1 MHCITA
7 RELISASLS
16 GGLPPERGVDLDRHV
31 STCVACAEVLRADT
45 AVRDLLSTLDGGP
58 RAPPDLLPGLL
69 RHLDARTERA
79 HVGWA
84 DRPASGL
91 TPYGPT
97 RGASGALVDRP
108 RAALALDAWV
118 AVGAAAGLALGLFL
132 ARDLFQP
139 VPAPERQLLAVAF
152 AGFNAGG
159 R

>member
-84 DRPASGL
+84 ARL
-91 TPYGPT
+91 
-97 RGASGALVDRP
+97 